1 MTERSAVPCSC
12 RRVAHRALTCVALW
26 LIAGPAAAASGGDAP
41 GTPAVPAV
49 PPERAPLHILFVGDS
64 LTHGRYEPV
73 RSYGAMDAGG
83 REVGGTARVVDENFG
98 QTGARAE
105 RERGPWGGIPG
116 IFARFAAE
124 AGLDYDVHLEAMSA
138 TSLAKHD
145 RVASDVIDRPTWD
158 AVVLQELSAKP
169 LPFALTHAAASDP
182 AGFCASVAQLARGIR
197 AVAPHARVY
206 LYETWP
212 RAELAR
218 ALAGEPGSAG
228 FHGRYLARLT
238 ELVAAYRDAFARA
251 RRSDPAI
258 VAVAPVGRAW
268 QRAWATGVAD
278 PDPYARSGAPLLWY
292 GIRADND
299 PPISRPDYLHPG
311 VTGAYL
317 SALVL
322 FQQIAG
328 AMCARSARASK
339 RLRSSALHRSSRNGC
354 RQWRRIRCGRH
365 GPKLPPVHRRRPST
379 TIRARCNDDGPARWL
394 DAGPL
399 FTLFRVSPRPVVRAA
414 CCRIAGGNLSDGPGR
429 DGGRPLDFP
438 RSTP

>member
-1 MTERSAVPCSC
+1 MTERSAVPSSC

-228 FHGRYLARLT
+228 FHGRYLTRLT

-328 AMCARSARASK
+328 VDVRTLGAREQAAAQLGITPQLAQRLQAVASDTVRQARAEAATGA
-339 RLRSSALHRSSRNGC
+339 SAAA
-354 RQWRRIRCGRH
+354 
-365 GPKLPPVHRRRPST
+365 V
-379 TIRARCNDDGPARWL
+379 DGDSCAL
-394 DAGPL
+394 Q
-399 FTLFRVSPRPVVRAA
+399 
-414 CCRIAGGNLSDGPGR
+414 
-429 DGGRPLDFP
+429 
-438 RSTP
+438 